1 MASYCPN
8 CNYKLSLIDTKPECP
23 VCGVNLMYFGMEE
36 RLKEEADK
44 AEFEHAMTQPHIDRL
59 KHASIGTPLAIAR
72 LVLAV
77 LALAA
82 GIAPFARVVT
92 TLPFRT
98 VTKTVGLINVV
109 TDVYMKLDFDYYF
122 KMFKDALLGRGYL
135 FEFIALI
142 LFTLCLVA
150 ALVNLINIL
159 FAGGKRAITRHI
171 VVASCGLV
179 FAIGAAI
186 AFSLSIS
193 AFNTAIPE
201 IYAGHLLP
209 WGIITVLGAF
219 ILEIAIN
226 LIYKKYAPPVKYK
239 DVAKFLVR
247 FDEREPEKQ
256 DGQPAGTAKE
266 TE

>member
-44 AEFEHAMTQPHIDRL
+44 AEFEHANTQPHIDRL
-59 KHASIGTPLAIAR
+59 KHASIGNPFAIAR

-77 LALAA
+77 LTLAA
-82 GIAPFARVVT
+82 GIAPFARTVT

-98 VTKTVGLINVV
+98 VDKTIGLINVV

-122 KMFKDALLGRGYL
+122 KMFKEPLFGRGYL
-135 FEFIALI
+135 FEFIALV

-150 ALVNLINIL
+150 ALVNLVNIL
-159 FAGGKRAITRHI
+159 FAGGKRAIRRHI
-171 VVASCGLV
+171 VVASCGIV
-179 FAIGAAI
+179 FAVGAVI
-186 AFSLSIS
+186 AFALSIS
-193 AFNTAIPE
+193 AFNRAIPE
-201 IYAGHLLP
+201 IYAGQLLP
-209 WGIITVLGAF
+209 WGIITVIGAF
-219 ILEIAIN
+219 ILQIAMN

-239 DVAKFLVR
+239 DVSKFLVR
-247 FDEREPEKQ
+247 FDEREPENQ
-256 DGQPAGTAKE
+256 DAQPEEPAKE